1 VTNVLHY
8 FLEFKWLVIQS
19 SLEDLELISQIIW
32 MLYAGVLAFI
42 DILSYETKVSQQQ
55 QQQQAF
61 FPNQVGVARDETRKK

>member
-1 VTNVLHY
+1 MTNVLHY

-32 MLYAGVLAFI
+32 MVYEGVLAFI
-42 DILSYETKVSQQQ
+42 DILSYETKVSQQ